1 MSLTFVGNQTLATET
16 CIKCGVLFAMPETWQ
31 AEFRRTHQIFMCPAG
46 HSQFYP
52 GETDAE
58 KLRKQV
64 AQLQTTIERNE
75 AYEAT
80 LRAEKSEL
88 RRKCSAVRG
97 VVTRIKN
104 RVGAGVCPC
113 CNRSFQ
119 CLARHMETKHPDF
132 RQSPT

>member
-31 AEFRRTHQIFMCPAG
+31 TEFRKTHESFTCPAG

-52 GETDAE
+52 GETVEE

-64 AQLQTTIERNE
+64 AQLQTSIERKE
-75 AYEAT
+75 AYEET
-80 LRAEKSEL
+80 LRAEKWEL
-88 RRKCSAVRG
+88 KLKCAAVRG

-113 CNRSFQ
+113 CNRTFQ
-119 CLARHMETKHPDF
+119 CLARHMTTKHPDF
-132 RQSPT
+132 RTAP